1 VQERTAQLTASLQDV
16 ATEKHRAEEHAR
28 EVERLND
35 VLNAHNA
42 ELAAQTRT
50 AQLEMLRYQLNP
62 HFLFNALISI
72 ADLVQEDTK
81 QAVRALRT
89 LMAYLRY
96 ALQPAGMPTVPLSE
110 EVKAVQSYLEIEKV
124 RFEERLQVSVET
136 TSESDKY
143 YVPGFML
150 QPLVE
155 NALKYGMRTSPM
167 PLAIAITASV
177 REGALYLEVSNTGS
191 LTIPENT
198 TKPEGT
204 GTGLRNIRER
214 LQVLFPDRHEF
225 SLLEDE
231 GKVYV
236 RIVLRLS

>member
-1 VQERTAQLTASLQDV
+1 
-16 ATEKHRAEEHAR
+16 
-28 EVERLND
+28 
-35 VLNAHNA
+35 
-42 ELAAQTRT
+42 
-50 AQLEMLRYQLNP
+50 
-62 HFLFNALISI
+62 
-72 ADLVQEDTK
+72 
-81 QAVRALRT
+81 
-89 LMAYLRY
+89 
-96 ALQPAGMPTVPLSE
+96 
-110 EVKAVQSYLEIEKV
+110 
-124 RFEERLQVSVET
+124 
-136 TSESDKY
+136 
-143 YVPGFML
+143 ML

-167 PLAIAITASV
+167 PLTIAITASV
-177 REGALYLEVSNTGS
+177 REGALHLEVSNTGS